1 MHLCAL
7 VRDVRRLA
15 PLVEWS
21 NSPLGGFG
29 DRTGRQTHG
38 ESEHLRLPRDLVYHQ
53 RIGFDNTCETTDHRL
68 PVEASVA
75 FRQQERTYVEDTYE
89 EVPYG
94 SVPLRTNPPAVLQ
107 IQLKETV
114 DRDQQPHP
122 KPSQEQLREYSH
134 PDDRCSDKGNPDRWT
149 QRREETM
156 TGDVRPWDPQGKR
169 GTRREESPHSSGE
182 DWDPQGKRGTRRK
195 ESPRSS
201 GESIDWVRTKGLDLD
216 DIRPNLKPWVN
227 QGPGKAMNLT
237 LEGQTLMNIVHGD
250 TSTTPISR

>member
-1 MHLCAL
+1 MFFPANPEWFHLGSYDAPL
-7 VRDVRRLA
+7 VRDVRKLA

-38 ESEHLRLPRDLVYHQ
+38 ESEHLLLPQDLVYHQ
-53 RIGFDNTCETTDHRL
+53 RIGFDNTCETTDFRL

-134 PDDRCSDKGNPDRWT
+134 PDDRCSEKGEP
-149 QRREETM
+149 
-156 TGDVRPWDPQGKR
+156 RP
-169 GTRREESPHSSGE
+169 
-182 DWDPQGKRGTRRK
+182 
-195 ESPRSS
+195 
-201 GESIDWVRTKGLDLD
+201 LDS
-216 DIRPNLKPWVN
+216 
-227 QGPGKAMNLT
+227 A
-237 LEGQTLMNIVHGD
+237 
-250 TSTTPISR
+250 